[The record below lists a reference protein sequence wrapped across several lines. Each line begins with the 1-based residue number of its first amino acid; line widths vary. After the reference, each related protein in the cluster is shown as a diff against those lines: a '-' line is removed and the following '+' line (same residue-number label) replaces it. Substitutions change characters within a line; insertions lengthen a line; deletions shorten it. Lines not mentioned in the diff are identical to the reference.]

1 MTEQTPNDQ
10 FHASSFMQG
19 HNAEYLEQLYA
30 QYARDP
36 GAVDAAWAEF
46 FRQMGDADADVVA
59 EATGPSWARTDWP
72 PVPSGDLTA
81 ALTGEWPEPPPKPE
95 AKIEAEAAGKKIAEK
110 AAEMGAQISDD
121 TIKRAVLDSIRA
133 LMLIRAYR
141 IRGHLMADLDPLGM
155 RDQPSQNE
163 LDPQSYGFA
172 ESDMDRPIFIDKVLG
187 LEIATMRQIVDIVK
201 RTYCGTFALQY
212 MHISDPAQAGWLKER
227 IEGFGKEIHFT
238 KMGRKAILNKMVEA
252 EGFEK
257 FLHVKYM
264 GTKRFGLDGGE
275 SLIPAMEQ
283 IIKRGGAL
291 GIRDIVIGMP
301 HRGRLSVLANVM
313 QKPYRA
319 IFNEFQGGSYKPEDV
334 DGSGDVKY
342 HLGASSDR
350 EFDGN
355 SVHLSLTANPS
366 HLEAVNPVVLGK
378 ARAKQDQ
385 QKDQERTTVLSILLH
400 GDAAFAGQGVIAEC
414 FALSGLKGHRT
425 GGTIHIVVN
434 NQIGFTT
441 APHFSRSSPY
451 PTDNALVV
459 EAPIFHVNGDDPE
472 AVVHAAKVATEFR
485 QKFHKD
491 VVLDIFCYRRFG
503 HNEGDEP
510 MFTNPLMYKKIKTHK
525 TTLSLYT
532 ERLVRDGLIPEGE
545 IEDMKT
551 AFQAFLNTEFE
562 AGKDYKPNKAD
573 WLDGRWS
580 HLDRK
585 QEEYARGATAITR
598 DTVNELG
605 AALTTAPE
613 GFPLHRTIGRL
624 LDSKRQMFESGTGF
638 DWATGEAM
646 AFGSLLTEGFP
657 VRLSGQDATRGTFS
671 QRHSGLINQDTEE
684 RFYPLNHIREGQ
696 AHFDVIDSML
706 SEYAVL
712 GFEYGYTLAEPNAL
726 VLWEAQFGDFA
737 NGAQIMFDQ
746 FISSGE
752 AKWLRMSGLVVLLP
766 HGFEGQGPE
775 HSSARL
781 ERFLQMC
788 GGDNWIVA
796 NCTTPANYFHILR
809 RQMHRSFRKPLI
821 LMTPKSL
828 LRHKLAV
835 SSADDFT
842 TGSSF
847 HRVLWDDAQKGS
859 SDTDLVADDKI
870 RRVVMCSGKVY
881 YDLLEER
888 DARGINDIY
897 LMRVEQFYP
906 FPAMSM
912 VKELGRF
919 KGAETIWCQEE
930 PKNQGAWNFIEPNIE
945 WVLGRI
951 KAKHPR
957 PAYVGRP
964 ASASPATGLA
974 GQHKAQQAAIVNDA
988 LNIEGK

>member
-1 MTEQTPNDQ
+1 MTDQPQNDQ

-19 HNAEYLEQLYA
+19 HNAEYLEQM
-30 QYARDP
+30 YARYANDP
-36 GAVDAAWAEF
+36 AAVDEAWAAF
-46 FRQMGDADADVVA
+46 FKAMGDDEVSVKREA
-59 EATGPSWARTDWP
+59 EGPSWARRDWP
-72 PVPSGDLTA
+72 PQPGDDLTA
-81 ALTGEWPEPPPKPE
+81 ALTGEWAPE
-95 AKIEAEAAGKKIAEK
+95 AEVQAVTQAIKGK
-110 AAEMGAQISDD
+110 AAEREIEVSEEA
-121 TIKRAVLDSIRA
+121 IKRAVLDSIRA

-141 IRGHLMADLDPLGM
+141 IRGHLVADLDPLGM
-155 RDQPSQNE
+155 RDQTPHPE
-163 LDPQSYGFA
+163 LDPKSYGFTEA
-172 ESDMDRPIFIDKVLG
+172 DMDRPIFIDKVLG
-187 LEIATMRQIVDIVK
+187 LEMASMREILAIVK

-212 MHISDPAQAGWLKER
+212 MHISDPEQAGWLKER
-227 IEGFGKEIHFT
+227 IEGLGKEIQFT
-238 KMGRKAILNKMVEA
+238 REGRRAILSKLVEA

-275 SLIPAMEQ
+275 SLVPAMEQ

-291 GIRDIVIGMP
+291 GVKDIVIGMP

-313 QKPYRA
+313 AKPYRA
-319 IFNEFQGGSYKPEDV
+319 IFNEFQGGSFKPEDV

-378 ARAKQDQ
+378 ARAKQDHNN
-385 QKDQERTTVLSILLH
+385 DDARTSVLPILLH
-400 GDAAFAGQGVIAEC
+400 GDAAFAGQGVVAEC
-414 FALSGLKGHRT
+414 FALSGLRGHKT

-485 QKFHKD
+485 QKFRKD
-491 VVLDIFCYRRFG
+491 VVIDIFCYRRFG

-510 MFTNPLMYKKIKTHK
+510 MFTNPIMYKKIKGHK

-545 IEDMKT
+545 IEDMKA
-551 AFQAFLNTEFE
+551 AFQAYMNEEFE
-562 AGKDYKPNKAD
+562 AGKEYRPNKAD
-573 WLDGRWS
+573 WLDGKWS
-580 HLDRK
+580 HLDK
-585 QEEYARGATAITR
+585 MAEKKYQRGKTAISKATLKEVGR
-598 DTVNELG
+598 ALCTV
-605 AALTTAPE
+605 PE
-613 GFPLHRTIGRL
+613 DVPIHKTVGRL
-624 LDSKRQMFESGTGF
+624 LDAKKQMMETGEGF
-638 DWATGEAM
+638 DWATAEAL
-646 AFGSLLTEGFP
+646 AFGSLLTEGYP
-657 VRLSGQDATRGTFS
+657 VRLAGQDSTRGTFS
-671 QRHSGLINQDTEE
+671 QRHSGFVDQNTEE
-684 RFYPLNHIREGQ
+684 RYYPLNNIKPGQ
-696 AHFDVIDSML
+696 ANYEVIDSML

-712 GFEYGYTLAEPNAL
+712 GFEYGYSLAEPNAL

-752 AKWLRMSGLVVLLP
+752 SKWLRMSGLVCLLP

-788 GGDNWIVA
+788 GQDNWIVA

-809 RQMHRSFRKPLI
+809 RQIHRSFRKPLI

-835 SSADDFT
+835 SKAEEFT
-842 TGSSF
+842 SGSSF
-847 HRVLWDDAQKGS
+847 HRVLWDDAQQGN
-859 SDTDLVADDKI
+859 SDTKLVADNKI

-888 DARGINDIY
+888 DARGIDDIY
-897 LMRVEQFYP
+897 LLRVEQFYP
-906 FPAMSM
+906 FPAQSA
-912 VKELGRF
+912 VKELERF
-919 KGAETIWCQEE
+919 KQAEVIWCQEE
-930 PKNQGAWNFIEPNIE
+930 PKNQGAWTYIEPNIE
-945 WVLGRI
+945 WVLSRI

-957 PAYVGRP
+957 PRYVGR
-964 ASASPATGLA
+964 ATSASPATGLA
-974 GQHKAQQAAIVNDA
+974 SQHKAQQAALVNEA
-988 LNIEGK
+988 LTIEGK